1 MQADSISAALRD
13 IRLEHGLAI
22 AAIVASTVV
31 PVLGLWWLHS
41 TARGNDAP
49 ASRITQSVGCFG
61 FVALA
66 GAAFLFGV
74 CGGGEIGVPGKVRLI
89 RALSAPVIAAL
100 DRYHRTTG
108 HYPNTLP
115 ELVPHY
121 LTSTELHAP
130 EASLLGY
137 PFIYR
142 ANSGTYELSGSYAG
156 PGMNTCRYRPQ
167 SSWQCGG
174 YF

>member
-1 MQADSISAALRD
+1 VQADSITAALHA

-22 AAIVASTVV
+22 AAIAASVV
-31 PVLGLWWLHS
+31 IPFLGLWWLHA
-41 TARGNDAP
+41 TAQRNRAP
-49 ASRITQSVGCFG
+49 AAKVTRSVGCLG

-108 HYPNTLP
+108 HYPNTLT
-115 ELVPHY
+115 ELVPRY
-121 LTSTELHAP
+121 VTSAELHAP

-137 PFIYR
+137 PFAYQADR
-142 ANSGTYELSGSYAG
+142 GTYELTASYAG
-156 PGMNTCRYRPQ
+156 PGMNTCRCRPR